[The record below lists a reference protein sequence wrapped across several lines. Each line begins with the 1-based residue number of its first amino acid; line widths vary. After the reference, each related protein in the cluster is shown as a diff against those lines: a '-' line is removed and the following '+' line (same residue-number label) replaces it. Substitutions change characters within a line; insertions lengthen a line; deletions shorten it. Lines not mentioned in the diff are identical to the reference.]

1 MNAGCRET
9 IARAVRV
16 CHAAGIMGVD
26 GHVSMRDDG
35 DPNVLWINDRHG
47 SRSTL
52 RVAGV
57 VPVDLRS
64 GTRIGDGVEPPSEVH
79 IHLAVY
85 RRRADVRAIVHAH
98 PTAVLTLSATGAVER
113 PSTSVGT
120 FLPGDGAPVF
130 DSPVLVNTPPRGEA
144 LANALG
150 AAPAAILRQHG
161 AVTVGGSVEEAVVRM
176 ICLEDNARK
185 QAGATRAGG
194 VRFLAGGELATL
206 AVENWGNAVEKF
218 WLFHREEAERTGALA
233 GMHA

>member
-1 MNAGCRET
+1 MNVACRHT
-9 IARAVRV
+9 VARAVRI
-16 CHAAGIMGVD
+16 CHAARIMGVD

-35 DPNVLWINDRHG
+35 DPNVLWINDRHA

-52 RVAGV
+52 GVANV
-57 VPVDLRS
+57 VPVDVRS
-64 GTRIGDGVEPPSEVH
+64 GARIGEGAEPPSEVH
-79 IHLAVY
+79 IHLEVY
-85 RRRADVRAIVHAH
+85 RRHAGVNAVVHAH

-120 FLPGDGAPVF
+120 FLPADGAPVF
-130 DSPVLVNTPPRGEA
+130 DSPVLINTVARGAA
-144 LANALG
+144 LADALG
-150 AAPAAILRQHG
+150 GAPAAILRQHG
-161 AVTVGGSVEEAVVRM
+161 AVTVGRSVEEAVVRM

-206 AVENWGNAVEKF
+206 SVENWGNAVEKF
-218 WLFHREEAERTGALA
+218 WLFHHEEAQRTGALA

>member
-1 MNAGCRET
+1 MNPAYRRT
-9 IARAVRV
+9 IARAVRI

-26 GHVSMRDDG
+26 GHVSVRDDD
-35 DPNVLWINDRHG
+35 DPHVLWINDRHAG
-47 SRSTL
+47 RSTL
-52 RVAGV
+52 REAGV

-64 GTRIGDGVEPPSEVH
+64 GARVGDGVEPPSEIH

-85 RRRADVRAIVHAH
+85 RRRAEVRAIVHAH
-98 PTAVLTLSATGAVER
+98 PDAVLTHSATGAVER

-120 FLPGDGAPVF
+120 FLPPDGAPVF
-130 DSPVLVNTPPRGEA
+130 DSPVLVNTPARGEA
-144 LANALG
+144 LAAALG
-150 AAPAAILRQHG
+150 DAPAAILRQHG

-206 AVENWGNAVEKF
+206 SVENWGNAVEKF
-218 WLFHREEAERTGALA
+218 WLFHLEEAERTGALA